1 MSNIR
6 VYLGDWH
13 LNLGIV
19 GFMNILDYSEIG
31 YTKKANYLEFDSSIL
46 KEFPNYYFKFF
57 LNKYSKKEGLQRSIN
72 YAKGSYSKG
81 YMSLKDCNK
90 TIREAIMYEAKKLS
104 DKGTGF
110 DNDAFLELKEITTVM
125 SKLKDYTMEDLDV
138 EIDKCMAIL
147 GSDRINERLTL
158 NVIRSVFS
166 NVYFGQASYLQKSGS
181 KYMVEETAD
190 KLYKDYIYQLDT
202 LITLRGIVE
211 KGIIADISAYVDATL
226 EDLGIKG
233 KYSSKRVECI
243 SRILKDIKKV
253 LTPSKKKP
261 LDADD
266 VLLSKINAILG
277 NSDVCS
283 VCDEFSLLSSDMT
296 ESIFAPTLLS
306 SANSLN
312 FYWDLNVN
320 TKVCD
325 VCRLMY
331 LCADAGSVR
340 EGDKYTFVNM
350 QSSIDD
356 LYNSNAVLKNKV
368 NRDSSFVE
376 LISYLVDTDI
386 QKSKWRLQNIQII
399 EYFTD
404 MESNK
409 SRIGYYSIPNYL
421 AKFLVSKDVSM
432 LKGINNNKLKLKALK
447 SLLLNKDIGSI
458 ILTEL
463 FEITKSRP
471 SNWDVYFD
479 LERLV
484 QLRYIVGKYKEGCV
498 ETMQLKT
505 LTMCK
510 MRGTDIREAYKNSG
524 TDSRLTTIIYK
535 LLNTVKVGNRHA
547 FIDIVL
553 RLFNN
558 CKMNVPSAMIEILA
572 DNDKDFENVAYAF
585 ISGLSSDRY
594 IKENK
599 EENEESER

>member
-6 VYLGDWH
+6 VYLGEWH

-19 GFMNILDYSEIG
+19 GFMNILDYSEIP

-46 KEFPNYYFKFF
+46 KDFPNYYFKFF
-57 LNKYSKKEGLQRSIN
+57 LNKYSKKESLQRSIN

-81 YMSLKDCNK
+81 YMSLKDANK

-110 DNDAFLELKEITTVM
+110 DNDAFLELKDITTEI
-125 SKLKDYTMEDLDV
+125 SKLKDYTVEDLDV

-158 NVIRSVFS
+158 NVIRSVFGS
-166 NVYFGQASYLQKSGS
+166 VYFGQASYLQKSGS
-181 KYMVEETAD
+181 KYMSDESANKV
-190 KLYKDYIYQLDT
+190 YKDYIYQMDT
-202 LITLRGIVE
+202 LKTLRGIVE
-211 KGIIADISAYVDATL
+211 KGVIKDISDYVDATL
-226 EDLGIKG
+226 EDLSVKG
-233 KYSSKRVECI
+233 KYSNTRVANI
-243 SRILKDIKKV
+243 SSILKGIKKV
-253 LTPSKKKP
+253 LTPPKKKQLP
-261 LDADD
+261 TDD
-266 VLLSKINAILG
+266 ELLEKINNIL
-277 NSDVCS
+277 NATHTCS
-283 VCDEFSLLSSDMT
+283 VCDEETHLFSEMT
-296 ESIFAPTLLS
+296 EAIFSPILLS

-312 FYWDLNVN
+312 LYWDLNVN

-331 LCADAGSVR
+331 LCADAGSVK

-356 LYNSNAVLKNKV
+356 LYNSNIVLKNKV

-386 QKSKWRLQNIQII
+386 QKSKWRLQNIQIV

-404 MESNK
+404 MDSNK
-409 SRIGYYSIPNYL
+409 SRVGYYSIPNYL
-421 AKFLVSKDVSM
+421 VKFLVSKDVDV
-432 LKGINNNKLKLKALK
+432 LKGINNNKLKLKVLK
-447 SLLLNKDIGSI
+447 DLLLNKDIGSV
-458 ILTEL
+458 ILNEL
-463 FEITKSRP
+463 FEITKLRP
-471 SNWDVYFD
+471 SKWDVYFD

-484 QLRYIVGKYKEGCV
+484 QLRYILNKYKEGNV
-498 ETMQLKT
+498 ENMQLKT
-505 LTMCK
+505 LTICK

-524 TDSRLTTIIYK
+524 TDSRLNTIIYK

-558 CKMNVPSAMIEILA
+558 CKMNVPSAMVEILA
-572 DNDKDFENVAYAF
+572 DNDNDFENIAYAF

-599 EENEESER
+599 EENGNSER